1 MTDEKMLE
9 LAQRAGV
16 VRAKG
21 DWCIFDES
29 ELRKFAG
36 LVRRDA
42 LDEAVQKISALFV
55 RNAKSEWGNGY
66 AQAQRDIHEGIR
78 ALAAQEGDK

>member
-9 LAQRAGV
+9 LAEQAGV

-29 ELRKFAG
+29 ELRKFAA
-36 LVRRDA
+36 LVRREA
-42 LDEAVQKISALFV
+42 LEEAQWECKRMAV
-55 RNAKSEWGNGY
+55 RHGGTQRGRG
-66 AQAQRDIHEGIR
+66 AQDCVDVVG
-78 ALAAQEGDK
+78 ALAAQEES